1 MGTESTSKGKGGICK
16 GIIAFYVYVY
26 VKKKVFFN
34 SFKFSVLYVLR
45 EGGDCIL
52 LYCNIERDHHDTGA
66 NGENSEKG
74 SISSLTTR
82 VKYT

>member
-26 VKKKVFFN
+26 VKKKVFLN

-45 EGGDCIL
+45 EGGIAFCYIVIL
-52 LYCNIERDHHDTGA
+52 NVIITTLEQMERTRKRGLFHH
-66 NGENSEKG
+66 
-74 SISSLTTR
+74 
-82 VKYT
+82 

>member
-1 MGTESTSKGKGGICK
+1 MGTESTSKGKGGICE

-26 VKKKVFFN
+26 VKKKGFFN

-52 LYCNIERDHHDTGA
+52 LYCNIEHDTGA
-66 NGENSEKG
+66 IGENSEKR